1 MFMFVM
7 IMVVFVTQCKVH
19 KQKQNFVSCF
29 CLLTKL
35 LTNKNV
41 QLRLHYMYIL
51 LKYTDEVCS
60 YTNKK
65 EKGICSQLVSILSE
79 DGVE

>member
-1 MFMFVM
+1 
-7 IMVVFVTQCKVH
+7 
-19 KQKQNFVSCF
+19 
-29 CLLTKL
+29 
-35 LTNKNV
+35 
-41 QLRLHYMYIL
+41 MYIL